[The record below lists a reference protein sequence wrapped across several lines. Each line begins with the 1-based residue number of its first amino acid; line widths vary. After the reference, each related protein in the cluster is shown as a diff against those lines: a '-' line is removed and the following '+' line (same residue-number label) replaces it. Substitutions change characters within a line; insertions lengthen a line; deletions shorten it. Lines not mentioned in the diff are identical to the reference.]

1 VQLAEHRL
9 PGLLVADH
17 AFELPLDHASP
28 GGERIEVFAREVAAL
43 DGRDRPWLVY
53 FQGGPGHEAPR
64 PEPKSPDWLSRA
76 LEDFRVLLLDQRG
89 TGRST
94 PVTHETL
101 AGRSPQEQA
110 DYLRHFRADG
120 IVRDAEAIRAEL
132 GSDSWSVLGQS
143 FGGFC
148 VTCYLSLAPEGL
160 REALITGGLPA
171 LDQDAQAIYR
181 ATYRRVLD
189 KNRAFYERY
198 PGDRDRVR
206 ALLER
211 IRSEDVRL
219 PEGDRLTVPRF
230 RSLGHALGM
239 GDGFEHLHYLL
250 ERPFGYGQLKAF
262 QDELPFVTNPIY
274 ALLHEAEYV
283 DSGPSR
289 WGAERVLAELPEF
302 EDETIFTGEMV
313 YPWLFEDVELLRP
326 LREAA
331 DLLAEAEDWPKLYD
345 AARLRENEVPAAAAI
360 YAEDMYVEREFS
372 EQTAATIRGLKPWL
386 TNAYEHNGLRVDG
399 GRILG
404 RLLALARGENP
415 SG

>member
-1 VQLAEHRL
+1 VFGRLVGAL
-9 PGLLVADH
+9 PG
-17 AFELPLDHASP
+17 PP
-28 GGERIEVFAREVAAL
+28 
-43 DGRDRPWLVY
+43 RPWLVY

-94 PVTHETL
+94 PATHETL
-101 AGRSPQEQA
+101 AGKSPQEQA

-120 IVRDAEAIRAEL
+120 IVRDAELIRAEL
-132 GSDSWSVLGQS
+132 GSDPWSVLGQS

-171 LDQDAQAIYR
+171 LDKTADEVYR
-181 ATYRRVLD
+181 ATYRRVLA

-198 PGDRDRVR
+198 PADRDRVR

-211 IRSEDVRL
+211 IRNEDVLL
-219 PEGDRLTVPRF
+219 PEGDRLTVHRF
-230 RSLGHALGM
+230 RSLGNALGM
-239 GDGFEHLHYLL
+239 SDGFEHLHYLL
-250 ERPFGYGQLKAF
+250 ERPFGYGQLKAI

-274 ALLHEAEYV
+274 ALLHEAEYT

-313 YPWLFEDVELLRP
+313 YPWLYEDVELLRP

-331 DLLAEAEDWPKLYD
+331 DLLAEADDWPALYD

-372 EQTAATIRGLKPWL
+372 EQTAATIRGLKPWI
-386 TNAYEHNGLRVDG
+386 TNEYEHNGLRVDG

-404 RLLALARGENP
+404 RLLALARGDDP

>member
-1 VQLAEHRL
+1 MQLAEHRL

-17 AFELPLDHASP
+17 AFELPLDHTSP
-28 GGERIEVFAREVAAL
+28 GGETIEVFAREVAAL

-64 PEPKSPDWLSRA
+64 PQPKSPDWLSRA

-94 PVTHETL
+94 PATHESL
-101 AGRSPQEQA
+101 AGKSPQEQA
-110 DYLRHFRADG
+110 SYLRHFRADG
-120 IVRDAEAIRAEL
+120 IVRDAELIRGEL
-132 GSDSWSVLGQS
+132 GSEAWSVLGQS

-148 VTCYLSLAPEGL
+148 VTCYLSLAPAGV

-171 LDQDAQAIYR
+171 LDKTADDVYR

-206 ALLER
+206 DLLER
-211 IRSEDVRL
+211 VRSEDVRL
-219 PEGDRLTVPRF
+219 PEGDRLTVRRF

-239 GDGFEHLHYLL
+239 SDGFEHLHYLL
-250 ERPFGYGQLKAF
+250 ERPFGYGQLKAI

-274 ALLHEAEYV
+274 ALLHEAEYT

-289 WGAERVLAELPEF
+289 WAAARVLAEFPEF
-302 EDETIFTGEMV
+302 EDETVFTGEMV
-313 YPWLFEDVELLRP
+313 YPWLFEDVELLQP

-331 DLLAEAEDWPKLYD
+331 DLLAVADDWPKLYD
-345 AARLRENEVPAAAAI
+345 PARLRENEVPAAAAI

-372 EQTAATIRGLKPWL
+372 EQTAATIFGLKPWI
-386 TNAYEHNGLRVDG
+386 TNEYEHNGLRVDG

-404 RLLALARGENP
+404 RLLALARGEDP